1 MRIIDQAWI
10 YTLQQTTDKVEDSGF
25 YVYDLRE
32 LVNNGDVK
40 KFKLGDT
47 ILGQNGSI
55 EYSLSQMRL
64 SLVEDYHN
72 IIIVPL
78 LHLST
83 INFFGMTSR
92 KDHLVWKEEPHLFTA
107 LDTTGRI
114 TTWSK
119 TTGKLLT
126 FDAIDTAMLSGIGS
140 ESDIESTLLNYE
152 IYKSSA
158 KDEMYSRNYMDNHQL
173 LV

>member
-1 MRIIDQAWI
+1 
-10 YTLQQTTDKVEDSGF
+10 
-25 YVYDLRE
+25 
-32 LVNNGDVK
+32 
-40 KFKLGDT
+40 
-47 ILGQNGSI
+47 
-55 EYSLSQMRL
+55 
-64 SLVEDYHN
+64 
-72 IIIVPL
+72 
-78 LHLST
+78 
-83 INFFGMTSR
+83 MTSR

-107 LDTTGRI
+107 LDITGRI

-126 FDAIDTAMLSGIGS
+126 FDAINTAMLSGIGS